1 MTERHVVKRPPFSD
15 SGSVGAPML
24 YFDDA
29 PAFGHANGIIKIALE
44 ATRLHANDTGEVIA
58 DRVLVAQL
66 LMNRSA
72 ALALKAALDGAL
84 LLSAPPESEAKN

>member
-1 MTERHVVKRPPFSD
+1 MTDRQTVKRPPFSEV
-15 SGSVGAPML
+15 GSVGAPMV

-44 ATRLHANDTGEVIA
+44 ATRLHGNQNGEVAA

-66 LMNRSA
+66 LMNRQA